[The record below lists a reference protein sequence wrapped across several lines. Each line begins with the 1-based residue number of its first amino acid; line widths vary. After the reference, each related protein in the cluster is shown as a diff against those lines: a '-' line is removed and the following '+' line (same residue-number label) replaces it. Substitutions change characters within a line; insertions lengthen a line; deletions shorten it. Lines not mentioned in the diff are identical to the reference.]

1 MFLINALKQVS
12 QAPTLVAAI
21 VEGIHVL
28 SSDVGVVGYSH
39 VRRTSNQPAHI
50 LARQAQSLVNDV
62 IWIEEIPYCIQQVL
76 IHDVFGS

>member
-12 QAPTLVAAI
+12 QALTLVAAI

-39 VRRTSNQPAHI
+39 VRRTSNQPAYI

-62 IWIEEIPYCIQQVL
+62 I
-76 IHDVFGS
+76 

>member
-12 QAPTLVAAI
+12 QTPTLVAAI

-28 SSDVGVVGYSH
+28 SLDVGVVGYSR
-39 VRRTSNQPAHI
+39 VRRTSNQLAHI

-62 IWIEEIPYCIQQVL
+62 I
-76 IHDVFGS
+76 